1 MQQQRYL
8 QDAWLS
14 TLTDLGAADG
24 VDTLLIGPYAENL
37 ADQLPA
43 PTGDT
48 TPNVAT
54 LRVTPVP
61 VGATPT
67 ATGFPDASFD
77 SAVALSAWDTPADVL
92 AVVEEAVRVVG
103 PGGSVWLGEIDAR
116 ALTLS
121 MPAARRYG
129 LLYRA
134 EPDVATRARFRFRS
148 ADGLGVEAVRSGL
161 RDVIEMR
168 ADLPVA
174 VVDSAAEG
182 VEAVRSGIWPE
193 SALLDAAAF
202 DRLLTRVDVS
212 LQPPTRFP
220 VVFTLPFNIVRGLRP

>member
-1 MQQQRYL
+1 MQQQRTL
-8 QDAWLS
+8 RDAWLS

-24 VDTLLIGPYAENL
+24 VDTLLIGPYAESL

-54 LRVTPVP
+54 LRVTSVP
-61 VGATPT
+61 DGAIPT
-67 ATGFPDASFD
+67 ATGFSHSSFD
-77 SAVALSAWDTPADVL
+77 SAVALSAWETPADVF

-103 PGGSVWLGEIDAR
+103 PGGRVWLGEVDAR

-129 LLYRA
+129 LLYRE
-134 EPDVATRARFRFRS
+134 EPEPAVRVRFRFRA
-148 ADGLGVEAVRSGL
+148 ADGLGVEAVRAGL
-161 RDVIEMR
+161 RDVVELR
-168 ADLPVA
+168 ADLPIA
-174 VVDSAAEG
+174 VVDSPAEG

-193 SALLDAAAF
+193 SALLDANAL
-202 DRLLTRVDVS
+202 DQLLTRVNVS

-220 VVFTLPFNIVRGLRP
+220 VVFTLPFSIVRGLRP